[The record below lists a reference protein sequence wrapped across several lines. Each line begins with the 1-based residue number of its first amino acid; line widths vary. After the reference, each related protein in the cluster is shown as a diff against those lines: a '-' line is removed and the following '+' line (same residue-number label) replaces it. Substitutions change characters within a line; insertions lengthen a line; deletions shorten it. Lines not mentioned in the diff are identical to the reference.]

1 MKKIFSFITALL
13 FAGSMMATTVTKTVA
28 ELASEH
34 SFTSGAVCTPF
45 ALDEVITVSTDAT
58 DANTGK
64 YYSNGEQIRLYQ
76 TGAAKLIL
84 TAAEGYKISSVTL
97 EYASQNT
104 GILVEA
110 ASGEAVAFENVQSAT
125 FNVGNSGSA
134 TNGQARITS
143 FSVTY
148 DAEGGEEPGDEP
160 GENVLSGALSGTEA
174 TYSFEYEFA
183 TTEDMQL
190 EVTGLLEITGEVVG
204 MVPQIFINNAY
215 AGNFTYDAGVCSFT
229 SADAYEAGAE
239 LDIYFY
245 FAYAG
250 GATATDH
257 VAYTIETP
265 AVEPVVYYIK
275 SKWAEDATDWTW
287 QPMTEESEGVWVYDG
302 TFYGTGVNI
311 NTKADDDGNVWYP
324 LGEAYEGHQLEGE
337 IEAGQNVHFVYN
349 VEAGTVTAT
358 AIVEPEITTC
368 AQAAEAALSVS
379 DNNVEYNNGA
389 EYTIEGYVTAIQT
402 AFSERFSN
410 ISFWMADTK
419 DGGNVLEAYRA
430 ACASADDAPA
440 VGDKVAV
447 TGKLTKYNETP
458 EFAAGCTFVILEKGE
473 VIPEEPAQNLGQK
486 TIAEFL
492 ELKNLKDTCILTGVV
507 SNIVNDTYG
516 NFDLTDETGTVYV
529 YGLLTPAG
537 ESQKFADL
545 NVAENDTL
553 TILAI
558 YNEYNSNPQA
568 KNAIFVEVKKYV
580 EPVVFSHELYGSE
593 ELPAIGHTYFA
604 TTNSWAADGDSH
616 AEIVNDYDVHVV
628 LVNSKEAEWQS
639 QVFVNPGFT
648 WEVGA
653 YYKMEFDLTTN
664 HQLGGVHVK
673 VNNNN
678 DNYFY
683 DSYPN
688 DNLFLADQTTHFV
701 ADSIYAMAEPT
712 DGGQLIFS
720 VGWCD
725 ANTEILISNIVITK
739 YETPVVEDAFTI
751 TVENIAAASADITVT
766 PANDNIAYY
775 WNFTK
780 AESFDIAQIG
790 KSNLD
795 SYIEYLTSLYAQY
808 GMEMEFTYA
817 DIATKGAD
825 SYSATSL
832 DPATE
837 YVVYAFGYD
846 TITGEL
852 TTAVATQSFTTVTVP
867 ASENVITLTYDTK
880 LNITTTNTDDY
891 MVLIELKEDYD
902 NYEPDMT
909 QASLNAEVDSWDFQ
923 DPSARI
929 LSGNKSVD
937 PASYYISETQGAVV
951 EAGKEYIAL
960 VYPYSTEDGVRNGD
974 VVALVFTYVAPV
986 TALENIELVEKT
998 TKVVSDGQVLI
1009 IRDAKMFNVLGARI
1023 R

>member
-1 MKKIFSFITALL
+1 MKKIFSFITAL
-13 FAGSMMATTVTKTVA
+13 MVATTMFAQDALFTQTYPGNPSSYVSGYTA
-28 ELASEH
+28 
-34 SFTSGAVCTPF
+34 SFTVTTGDYTLTYANINNGQAKDSWDVIRAGRKNVASVATITSGQLSEAISKVAINFT
-45 ALDEVITVSTDAT
+45 EVNASLTNSLKLKVADNA
-58 DANTGK
+58 DF
-64 YYSNGEQIRLYQ
+64 
-76 TGAAKLIL
+76 TGATEVGADIV
-84 TAAEGYKISSVTL
+84 AG
-97 EYASQNT
+97 
-104 GILVEA
+104 LVEFAIETPA
-110 ASGEAVAFENVQSAT
+110 ADMYYQIEIDQA
-125 FNVGNSGSA
+125 SGSA
-134 TNGQARITS
+134 NGFNR
-143 FSVTY
+143 FNSVAFY
-148 DAEGGEEPGDEP
+148 EAEAGEEPGDEP

-257 VAYTIETP
+257 VSYTIEAQGGDEP
-265 AVEPVVYYIK
+265 EPVAYYIK

-311 NTKADDDGNVWYP
+311 NTKADDNGAVWYP
-324 LGEAYEGHQLEGE
+324 LGEAYEGHQLDGE

-358 AIVEPEITTC
+358 AIVEPVVELNTC
-368 AQAAEAALSVS
+368 AEVNAAAANTEIALGAVQVIYVNGKYTYVQDATGTALLYKDNLGLTVGQIVEGIEGKVTIYKGLPELVPSNALADWTVTEGAEVVYDVWTAETAPTVEANINQIYTFMNVS
-379 DNNVEYNNGA
+379 YNDGAVFSDATVTVYNKFNVE
-389 EYTIEGYVTAIQT
+389 
-402 AFSERFSN
+402 
-410 ISFWMADTK
+410 
-419 DGGNVLEAYRA
+419 
-430 ACASADDAPA
+430 PA
-440 VGDKVAV
+440 M
-447 TGKLTKYNETP
+447 
-458 EFAAGCTFVILEKGE
+458 
-473 VIPEEPAQNLGQK
+473 
-486 TIAEFL
+486 
-492 ELKNLKDTCILTGVV
+492 
-507 SNIVNDTYG
+507 
-516 NFDLTDETGTVYV
+516 
-529 YGLLTPAG
+529 
-537 ESQKFADL
+537 
-545 NVAENDTL
+545 ENDH
-553 TILAI
+553 I
-558 YNEYNSNPQA
+558 YN
-568 KNAIFVEVKKYV
+568 FVGIVTTFNGIQLYPIAV
-580 EPVVFSHELYGSE
+580 EDVTPDTPVEFDHELYGSE
-593 ELPAIGHTYFA
+593 ELPAIGKTWFA
-604 TTNSWAADGDSH
+604 NTGWEEETNSH
-616 AEIVNDYDVHVV
+616 AEIVNDYDVNVV
-628 LVNSKEAEWQS
+628 LVDAKAGQWQS

-739 YETPVVEDAFTI
+739 YEAPVVEDAFTI

-766 PANDNIAYY
+766 PADDNIAYY

-929 LSGNKSVD
+929 LSGNQSVD

-974 VVALVFTYVAPV
+974 VVALVFTYVVPV

>member
-13 FAGSMMATTVTKTVA
+13 FAGSMFADVVT
-28 ELASEH
+28 
-34 SFTSGAVCTPF
+34 FTKEDF
-45 ALDEVITVSTDAT
+45 AGQGT
-58 DANTGK
+58 ANTGSEVTATK
-64 YYSNGEQIRLYQ
+64 GGVTFMFDKGYCANESLRCYAHGSLSITATSTIEKINFTT
-76 TGAAKLIL
+76 TGGKTGGLDPEVTVNATSYVIEDLASQARFTEI
-84 TAAEGYKISSVTL
+84 AVTL
-97 EYASQNT
+97 
-104 GILVEA
+104 
-110 ASGEAVAFENVQSAT
+110 
-125 FNVGNSGSA
+125 
-134 TNGQARITS
+134 
-143 FSVTY
+143 
-148 DAEGGEEPGDEP
+148 AEGGEDPGDEP
-160 GENVLSGALSGTEA
+160 AENVLTGELSGVDA
-174 TYSFEYEFA
+174 TYSFTYEFA

-229 SADAYEAGAE
+229 SADAYTAGTE

-257 VAYTIETP
+257 VSYTIE
-265 AVEPVVYYIK
+265 AQGGDEPDPV
-275 SKWAEDATDWTW
+275 
-287 QPMTEESEGVWVYDG
+287 
-302 TFYGTGVNI
+302 
-311 NTKADDDGNVWYP
+311 
-324 LGEAYEGHQLEGE
+324 
-337 IEAGQNVHFVYN
+337 
-349 VEAGTVTAT
+349 
-358 AIVEPEITTC
+358 VEPEITTC

-379 DNNVEYNNGA
+379 GNNVEYNNGA

-402 AFSERFSN
+402 AFSAQFSN

-447 TGKLTKYNETP
+447 TGKLTKYNATP

-537 ESQKFADL
+537 ESKKFADL

-593 ELPAIGHTYFA
+593 ELPAIGKTWFA
-604 TTNSWAADGDSH
+604 NTGWTEETNSH
-616 AEIVNDYDVHVV
+616 AEIVNDYDVNIV
-628 LVNSKEAEWQS
+628 LVDAKAGQWQS
-639 QVFVNPGFT
+639 QIFVNPGFT

-664 HQLGGVHVK
+664 HQLSGVHVK

-739 YETPVVEDAFTI
+739 YEAPVVEDAFTI

-790 KSNLD
+790 KSSLD
-795 SYIEYLTSLYAQY
+795 SYIEYLTSYYAQY
-808 GMEMEFTYA
+808 GMEVEFTYA

-837 YVVYAFGYD
+837 YVVFAFGFD
-846 TITGEL
+846 TISGEL

-909 QASLNAEVDSWDFQ
+909 QASLNAEADSWSFQ

-929 LSGNKSVD
+929 LSGNQSVD
-937 PASYYISETQGAVV
+937 PAPYYISETQGAAV

-974 VVALVFTYVAPV
+974 VVALVFTYVVP
-986 TALENIELVEKT
+986 TGIEDIELVEKA

>member
-13 FAGSMMATTVTKTVA
+13 FAGSMFADVVT
-28 ELASEH
+28 
-34 SFTSGAVCTPF
+34 FTKEDF
-45 ALDEVITVSTDAT
+45 AGQGT
-58 DANTGK
+58 ANTGSEVTATK
-64 YYSNGEQIRLYQ
+64 GGVTFMFDKGYCASESLRCYAHGSLSITATSTIEKINFTT
-76 TGAAKLIL
+76 TGGKTGGLDPEVTVNATSYTIEDLASQARFTEI
-84 TAAEGYKISSVTL
+84 AVTL
-97 EYASQNT
+97 
-104 GILVEA
+104 
-110 ASGEAVAFENVQSAT
+110 
-125 FNVGNSGSA
+125 
-134 TNGQARITS
+134 
-143 FSVTY
+143 
-148 DAEGGEEPGDEP
+148 AEGGEDPGDEP
-160 GENVLSGALSGTEA
+160 AENVLTGELSGVDA
-174 TYSFEYEFA
+174 TYSFTYEFA

-257 VAYTIETP
+257 VSYTIEAQGGDEP
-265 AVEPVVYYIK
+265 EPVAYYIK

-311 NTKADDDGNVWYP
+311 NTKADDNGAVWYP
-324 LGEAYEGHQLEGE
+324 LGEAYEGHQLDGE

-349 VEAGTVTAT
+349 VEAATVTAT

-537 ESQKFADL
+537 ESKKFADL

-593 ELPAIGHTYFA
+593 ELPAIGKTWFA
-604 TTNSWAADGDSH
+604 NTGWTEETNSH
-616 AEIVNDYDVHVV
+616 AEIVNDYDVNIV
-628 LVNSKEAEWQS
+628 LVDAKAGQWQS
-639 QVFVNPGFT
+639 QIFVNPGFT

-664 HQLGGVHVK
+664 HQLGGVTVK
-673 VNNNN
+673 VNNN
-678 DNYFY
+678 DNNVFY
-683 DSYPN
+683 YSYPN
-688 DNLFLADQTTHFV
+688 DNIFLADQTTHFV

-739 YETPVVEDAFTI
+739 YEAPVVPLDIEI
-751 TVENIAAASADITVT
+751 TVSSLTNPGALIWTDATATDGWWQIYGRIAQYGFSLSNVGGVTEAAGTYTVDDLDADYCYVNIYGATDTVKVAFVDGSITIAVADGIVTVNATLVGDDGNSYIFNLTYKDPTAENTVNLVMPDWQLDDTYLEEAGLFGLVSESADGNYVQLYIWSETVAGDYTDADLDNQYFGSGLVVGEEAPAIFSATIKVEEGANGAITVT
-766 PANDNIAYY
+766 ADLLCYNN
-775 WNFTK
+775 T
-780 AESFDIAQIG
+780 
-790 KSNLD
+790 
-795 SYIEYLTSLYAQY
+795 LY
-808 GMEMEFTYA
+808 
-817 DIATKGAD
+817 K
-825 SYSATSL
+825 
-832 DPATE
+832 
-837 YVVYAFGYD
+837 V
-846 TITGEL
+846 
-852 TTAVATQSFTTVTVP
+852 TTQV
-867 ASENVITLTYDTK
+867 
-880 LNITTTNTDDY
+880 
-891 MVLIELKEDYD
+891 
-902 NYEPDMT
+902 
-909 QASLNAEVDSWDFQ
+909 
-923 DPSARI
+923 
-929 LSGNKSVD
+929 
-937 PASYYISETQGAVV
+937 
-951 EAGKEYIAL
+951 
-960 VYPYSTEDGVRNGD
+960 
-974 VVALVFTYVAPV
+974 PV
-986 TALENIELVEKT
+986 TALENIELVEKA